1 MCFKKLFNRE
11 KPHKPLRVISFAIN
25 DYLGT
30 DADLRGC
37 INDQIQVEDT
47 VSVKLEDFDFKL
59 LRDAQVTVANTKKI
73 LKEAVEALIPG
84 DFLGIH
90 YSGHGT
96 YTRDH
101 DGDEADGYDEAL
113 YLYDG
118 LLIDDEIN
126 EILQGIPEGATVFL
140 MLDCCYSGTA
150 TRDVNVRHR
159 GINLYE
165 GDVPPT
171 KIRKRFAE
179 SQDINWVVM
188 SGSGEKQTS
197 ADAYIAGD
205 YHGAFTWF
213 AMHLFNKY
221 HTYRTWHE
229 AIVWQFRNSPYSQIP
244 TLEGRYDLLDK
255 LIFT

>member
-1 MCFKKLFNRE
+1 MCFRFFKK
-11 KPHKPLRVISFAIN
+11 KPAVHEQYKVISFAIN
-25 DYLGT
+25 NYPGSEN
-30 DADLRGC
+30 DLRGC
-37 INDQIQVEDT
+37 INDQKQVVET
-47 VSVKLEDFDFKL
+47 VPKEFENFVFKTYK
-59 LRDAQVTVANTKKI
+59 DAQVTVANFKKV
-73 LKEAVEALIPG
+73 LKEAVLALIPG

-96 YTRDH
+96 YTRDYS
-101 DGDEADGYDEAL
+101 GDEADGYDEAL

-118 LLIDDEIN
+118 LLIDDDIN
-126 EILQGIPEGATVFL
+126 EILQLIPEGATVFL
-140 MLDCCYSGTA
+140 MLDSCYSGTA
-150 TRDVNVRHR
+150 TRDVNIKNR
-159 GINLYE
+159 GVNLYK
-165 GDVPPT
+165 GDVQPT

-179 SQDINWVVM
+179 SEDMKWVVM

-213 AMHLFNKY
+213 AMGLLNKY

-229 AIVWQFRNSPYSQIP
+229 AVVWQFRNSPYSQIP